1 MSNLYNTL
9 YPYILTS
16 TCLIGAYLAYKYRFR
31 IIRLGMYASMIFA
44 CSAFVWAIT
53 REPEVRIESKI
64 IEVRKGKENLN
75 DLLSEIPSAYGVPE
89 SIARAIV
96 EQESGGKME
105 SIRFEPGQMT
115 RAGKFTKNTEQQKML
130 ASSHCAMQVMGYHA
144 PGLGL
149 TWTDLYDPRTC
160 VETGMKILADCMH
173 RAKDKGKYDK
183 YFSALACY
191 NGSEKYAHA
200 VLGAV
205 ARQLIEEKL

>member
-1 MSNLYNTL
+1 MTNIYNTL

-16 TCLIGAYLAYKYRFR
+16 TCLLGAYLVYKHWAK
-31 IIRLGMYASMIFA
+31 IIRLVIFA
-44 CSAFVWAIT
+44 SVITAFGAFAWTIT
-53 REPEVRIESKI
+53 REPEVIIKSKI
-64 IEVRKGKENLN
+64 VEVKKGKENLN
-75 DLLSEIPSAYGVPE
+75 DLLSEIPSVYGIPE

-105 SIRFEPGQMT
+105 AIRFEPSQMS
-115 RAGKFTKNTEQQKML
+115 RAAKFTKNTEQQKML

-144 PGLGL
+144 PTLGL

-160 VETGMKILADCMH
+160 VETGMKILSDCMN
-173 RAKDKGKYDK
+173 RAKDKGKYNK

-191 NGSEKYAHA
+191 NGSEKYAHQ

-205 ARQLIEEKL
+205 AKQLIEEKL